1 MTKTTKENLIGWGIV
16 LILIVIVV
24 IALVYLHNE
33 KDIEWKS
40 KLEKH
45 ENIGYKDALEGLPPL
60 HTHFRIEEFVE
71 SYRAGYIKGFRQKQ
85 REEKK

>member
-1 MTKTTKENLIGWGIV
+1 MGWGIIS
-16 LILIVIVV
+16 ILVVIVV
-24 IALVYLHNE
+24 ITLFYLSGQ

-60 HTHFRIEEFVE
+60 HTHFRIEEYVE

-85 REEKK
+85 SEGKK